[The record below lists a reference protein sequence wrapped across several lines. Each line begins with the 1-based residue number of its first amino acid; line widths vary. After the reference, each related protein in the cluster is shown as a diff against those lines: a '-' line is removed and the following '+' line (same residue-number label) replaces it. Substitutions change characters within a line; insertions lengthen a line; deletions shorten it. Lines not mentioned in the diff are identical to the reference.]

1 MVYEDKENNLQTT
14 LYYIPTDQQ
23 SYFSAKS
30 EHPNALKIVSHI
42 AKRLKTVHSTE
53 DEYQRNCA
61 VMKQKLLER
70 KYNEHE

>member
-30 EHPNALKIVSHI
+30 EHPNALKIISHI
-42 AKRLKTVHSTE
+42 ARS
-53 DEYQRNCA
+53 
-61 VMKQKLLER
+61 
-70 KYNEHE
+70 